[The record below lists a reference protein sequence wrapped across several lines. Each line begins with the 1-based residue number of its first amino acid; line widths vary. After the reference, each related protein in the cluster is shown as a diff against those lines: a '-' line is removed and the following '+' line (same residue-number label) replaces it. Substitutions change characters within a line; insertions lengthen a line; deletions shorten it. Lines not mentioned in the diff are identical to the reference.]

1 MVGTKENHST
11 QRPFTVSGW
20 LASRATGWV
29 PVIVFVL
36 VLGSVVSGSAVAAE
50 ADSPAEASEDSEL
63 EGPPSE
69 DSDIEGPPSED
80 TEIEGP
86 TSEESEGEGS
96 EGEGSESDDSN
107 LGPPADGE
115 KYGICKDDST
125 LSKVIDT
132 ILQLV
137 LWNSIIGVVTMYLVT
152 HFMMTIPFFPE
163 SITKL
168 KRLRSRAISASI
180 KAVIAGPLAVLVFD
194 AAGFYWASEC
204 IDLNPW
210 AGLNS

>member
-1 MVGTKENHST
+1 
-11 QRPFTVSGW
+11 
-20 LASRATGWV
+20 
-29 PVIVFVL
+29 VIVFVL
-36 VLGSVVSGSAVAAE
+36 VLGCVVSGSALAAE
-50 ADSPAEASEDSEL
+50 ADSPVEESKDSEL
-63 EGPPSE
+63 
-69 DSDIEGPPSED
+69 DGPPSED

-86 TSEESEGEGS
+86 QSEDTEIDGPQGDDSEGEGS
-96 EGEGSESDDSN
+96 ESGDSGDEGSESEGSESDDSN

-137 LWNSIIGVVTMYLVT
+137 LWNSIIGVVTMYLLT